1 MHAPLPAVAN
11 APRPSAGKFRNLGHF
26 FVQKIEH
33 AILNAQPPH
42 RLPRLYLIDSII
54 KNVGQPYMSMF
65 APKILALFC
74 STYATSPTPSREPM
88 LHLMRTWKGYFPP
101 PLLAAIEQRLAQIRY
116 EESLRQGQAMM
127 PTAMQP
133 QYAGQPVSMQHQGA
147 MGGYAGGGGGYNY
160 PAGYPGQAA
169 GGVPA
174 VAGQGYGGR
183 PGASP
188 NVPEDVLNSLVS
200 SGVLGAG
207 GSARSQDKK
216 TGGAAKAP
224 GRAPIIGTEFKD
236 LSGNQFKDVL
246 IKSLYDSIPY
256 QCKTTGRRFHSQEKY
271 SKHLDALFLKNR
283 RAASRGTNCRQ
294 WYPKESGWLMSAG
307 SAVAE
312 EEDAPPVVSAAPT
325 AAEALRMIHSVP
337 ADDDQKHCAITGEP
351 FETFWHPEED
361 EWHYRDAV
369 RLTRDLGIAQAGQ
382 LVLRRCL
389 DAEGVAGGNLSAPP
403 AKRVK
408 TED

>member
-1 MHAPLPAVAN
+1 MHALLPALAN
-11 APRPSAGKFRNLGHF
+11 AIRSSAGKFRNLGHF
-26 FVQKIEH
+26 FVQKIEQT
-33 AILNAQPPH
+33 IYNAQPQQ

-74 STYATSPTPSREPM
+74 STFASSPPASREPM

-127 PTAMQP
+127 PMAMQP
-133 QYAGQPVSMQHQGA
+133 QGA
-147 MGGYAGGGGGYNY
+147 VGGYPGAGGGYGY
-160 PAGYPGQAA
+160 PAGYA
-169 GGVPA
+169 GPA
-174 VAGQGYGGR
+174 VGGTPAAPGPGYGGG
-183 PGASP
+183 PAAGP
-188 NVPEDVLNSLVS
+188 NVPDDVLSSMVS
-200 SGVLGAG
+200 SGVLGANTASRPQEKKPG
-207 GSARSQDKK
+207 LPTKGSGKSQV
-216 TGGAAKAP
+216 
-224 GRAPIIGTEFKD
+224 ISTEFKD
-236 LSGNQFKDVL
+236 LNANQFKDLL
-246 IKSLYDSIPY
+246 IKSLYDNIPY
-256 QCKTTGRRFHSQEKY
+256 QCKTTGRRFDSQEKY

-283 RAASRGTNCRQ
+283 RAASRGTASRQ

-307 SAVAE
+307 GTEAD

-325 AAEALRMIHSVP
+325 AAEALRMVHSVP
-337 ADDDQKHCAITGEP
+337 ADDNQKHCAITGEP

-369 RLTRDLGIAQAGQ
+369 RLTRDLGIAHAGQ

-389 DAEGVAGGNLSAPP
+389 DSEFDANGNPTAPP
-403 AKRVK
+403 AKRIK